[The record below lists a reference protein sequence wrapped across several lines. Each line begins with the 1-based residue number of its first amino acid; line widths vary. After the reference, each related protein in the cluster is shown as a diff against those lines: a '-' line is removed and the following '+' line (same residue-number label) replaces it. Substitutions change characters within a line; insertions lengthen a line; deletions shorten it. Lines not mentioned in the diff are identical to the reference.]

1 MKIKGVERIKSME
14 RSKSFPA
21 EAGPTGAPPAPL
33 AARVAFRGTGF
44 SREGASMG
52 TINLRFNA

>member
-14 RSKSFPA
+14 QIKSFPA

-44 SREGASMG
+44 SREGAGMS
-52 TINLRFNA
+52 TINLAV